1 MLNLVKD
8 VKMMYYIMIRSLDPA
23 NLGNYVSIE
32 PFSLLKKNKEILKNN
47 TLVTRFDGD
56 SILDFLIF

>member
-1 MLNLVKD
+1 
-8 VKMMYYIMIRSLDPA
+8 MMYYIMIRSLDPA